1 MQAIAPATI
10 AELARLAGVDV
21 QSIRSYEEHGLLPK
35 PRRRRGRSGDPAY
48 HQEHLDRAIFI
59 RRAREFGFSFQAIAE
74 LTGTNGGLLTCN
86 DAYRIAERQLADIR
100 RNIAGLQEQEAKL
113 SELVGACPG
122 TGPGSN
128 CVILNTL
135 RRPDAVKSNPCA
147 K

>member
-1 MQAIAPATI
+1 MPAIAPATI

-21 QSIRSYEEHGLLPK
+21 QSIRSYEEKGLLPK

-48 HQEHLDRAIFI
+48 HQEHLERVIFI
-59 RRAREFGFSFQAIAE
+59 RRAREIGFSFQAIAD
-74 LTGTNGGLLTCN
+74 LTGASGGLLTCN

-100 RNIAGLQEQEAKL
+100 RSIVELQGQEAKL
-113 SELVGACPG
+113 SELVDTCSG

-128 CVILNTL
+128 CVILNEL
-135 RRPDAVKSNPCA
+135 RRPDASEPGCGA